1 MGSILYECHFE
12 LNSLDMVGLILWVP
26 LLISYIKKYN
36 DLKKHG
42 VHEKDYAMKILFM
55 RVFFCFFAMIS
66 IIAVCKLIDMYKKT
80 VIAYR
85 NGDYQIVEGYVE
97 NFDPMPES
105 GHKYE
110 TFEINGVKFGY
121 SDYTLMIGYHN
132 AKSHGGVIT
141 RNGQYFK
148 IGYVCYHNEN
158 VIVYIE
164 QYPEK
169 RYSDLEEP
177 TDRRGGGK

>member
-12 LNSLDMVGLILWVP
+12 LNSIDITMLIILVP
-26 LLISYIKKYN
+26 ILISYIKKYS
-36 DLKKHG
+36 DIKKYG
-42 VHEKDYAMKILFM
+42 IHEKDYAMRILFM
-55 RVFFCFFAMIS
+55 RIFLCSFAVTG
-66 IIAVCKLIDMYKKT
+66 IIAVCKLVDMYKKT
-80 VIAYR
+80 VVAYR

-97 NFDPMPES
+97 NFDSMPS
-105 GHKYE
+105 YGHKYE
-110 TFEINGVKFGY
+110 TFEINGVKFGH

-148 IGYVCYHNEN
+148 IGYVRYGNEN

-169 RYSDLEEP
+169 RDLDLEASAFF
-177 TDRRGGGK
+177 

>member
-1 MGSILYECHFE
+1 MGKIVYECHFYFHF
-12 LNSLDMVGLILWVP
+12 LFLIP
-26 LLISYIKKYN
+26 FILLIGTIFVFHFYPE
-36 DLKKHG
+36 DLKKKG
-42 VHEKDYAMKILFM
+42 FIPASEIKIVKKIFL
-55 RVFFCFFAMIS
+55 CA
-66 IIAVCKLIDMYKKT
+66 IIIECIVIIVCIMSQIDLYKET
-80 VIAYR
+80 VVAYR

-97 NFDPMPES
+97 NFDPMPS
-105 GHKYE
+105 YGHKYE

-148 IGYVCYHNEN
+148 IGYVRYGNEN

-169 RYSDLEEP
+169 RDLDLEASAFF
-177 TDRRGGGK
+177 